1 MKLTA
6 KILSL
11 LLISTV
17 LLCGC
22 SEGASEE
29 TTAAETEALTT
40 AEITMAE
47 TIAIPTETT
56 TTTATEETTTTAA
69 ETTEAVTETS
79 TEETSSET
87 YFDMN
92 IPDYETLLADFAR
105 CTVTFGNDAC
115 GYIQSDESWI
125 YEEVSSEEY
134 SITSPDGTTSIS
146 VFLMKDMEPDALQI
160 AYTTSVAV
168 ALNGEIDGYEHYNM
182 SEVAID
188 GMNGYYLVMNDLD
201 TDLGFMQ
208 YLTLADEENNVIYSL
223 VAASTDDSSIN
234 MVYLSMM
241 FDTFKR

>member
-17 LLCGC
+17 FLCGC
-22 SEGASEE
+22 SEGTSEE
-29 TTAAETEALTT
+29 TTAAETETSTT

-56 TTTATEETTTTAA
+56 TTAATEETTTTAT
-69 ETTEAVTETS
+69 ETTEYDTEAS
-79 TEETSSET
+79 AEETSAET

-92 IPDYETLLADFAR
+92 IPDYETLLADFAE
-105 CTVTFGNDAC
+105 CTVTYGNTAC

-125 YEEVSSEEY
+125 YEEVSEEEY
-134 SITSPDGTTSIS
+134 SITAPDGETSIS
-146 VFLMKDMEPDALQI
+146 VFLMKDFNLDTLQI
-160 AYTTSVAV
+160 AYTTAAAV
-168 ALNGEIDGYEHYNM
+168 ALNGEIEGYEHHTM
-182 SEVAID
+182 SEVNID
-188 GMNGYYLVMNDLD
+188 GMNGYFLVMNDLD

-208 YLTLADEENNVIYSL
+208 YLTLADEENNIIYNL

-234 MVYLSMM
+234 IIYLSMM